1 MTHTVTQEEVQ
12 EDARELRA
20 RFEKLSRDFAE
31 MTKAMGQKVVGD
43 AKDWATDH
51 PAAAVGI
58 VAGVSAGIGL
68 LIGLMVGR
76 GRN

>member
-1 MTHTVTQEEVQ
+1 MSETVTQAEAQ
-12 EDARELRA
+12 ELRS
-20 RFEKLSRDFAE
+20 RFEKLSREFAE
-31 MTKAMGQKVVGD
+31 TTKAMGQKVVGD

-51 PAAAVGI
+51 PAAAIGI

-68 LIGLMVGR
+68 VIGLMVGR

>member
-1 MTHTVTQEEVQ
+1 MSETVTQAEAQ
-12 EDARELRA
+12 ELRS
-20 RFEKLSRDFAE
+20 RFEKLSREFAE
-31 MTKAMGQKVVGD
+31 ATKAMGQKVVGG

-51 PAAAVGI
+51 PAAAIGV

-68 LIGLMVGR
+68 MIGLMIGR